1 MTSVSPKV
9 RVRFAPAPSGSLH
22 VGNARSALFNWLFA
36 RHHGG
41 TFILRIEDTDR
52 SRVSDEY
59 IAKVMDVLRWLGLEW
74 DEGPEV
80 GGTYAPYRQSE
91 RMETYK
97 ESADALLA
105 RGLAFRCYCTTE
117 ERKARE
123 DRAKKEGKPP
133 PRRNPCRDLSDLD
146 MAKYDA
152 EGRPWILRFRV
163 PDEEPETVFQDLVL
177 GEIRT
182 AHAEI
187 EDFAL
192 TRSDGSPLY
201 VLAAATDDLA
211 MDVTHIIRGADLV
224 STSPKQILI
233 YRGLGRASWP
243 QFAHLPLIVGANRQ
257 PLSKRHGET
266 SVEWYRDHGYLPEA
280 LVNYLALLGWS
291 AGDGVSERFTLEQ
304 LVELFSLENVSH
316 NPAAFDVQ
324 KLTALNGEK
333 IRALSPEELG
343 RRIEPFLIREKL
355 IGDPP
360 SEEEREII
368 RRAVPLIQERMKT
381 LDEAAQLRFFFS
393 DFEPDEKAA
402 AYLIPRNSDVLE
414 RALKGLAKLEA
425 WNTESITG
433 VLDAIAEELH
443 LKRKEAFQPI
453 RAAVTF
459 STVSPPLP
467 ESMEILGQER
477 SVGRVREALER
488 ARHAS

>member
-52 SRVSDEY
+52 SRVSNEY
-59 IAKVMDVLRWLGLEW
+59 IDKVMEVLRWLGLEW

-80 GGTYAPYRQSE
+80 GGNYAPYRQSE
-91 RMETYK
+91 RMDLYK
-97 ESADALLA
+97 ESADKLLA
-105 RGLAFRCYCTTE
+105 EGHAFRCYCTTE
-117 ERKARE
+117 ERQARNE
-123 DRAKKEGKPP
+123 QARTEGKPP
-133 PRRNPCRDLSDLD
+133 PRRDPCRNLSDVD
-146 MAKYDA
+146 AAAYDA
-152 EGRPWILRFRV
+152 EGRPWILRFKV
-163 PDEEPETVFQDLVL
+163 PDDEMETVFEDLVL

-182 AHAEI
+182 LHADI

-201 VLAAATDDLA
+201 VLAAANDDLA

-224 STSPKQILI
+224 SASPKQILI
-233 YRGLGRASWP
+233 YRSLGRSSWP
-243 QFAHLPLIVGANRQ
+243 KFGHLPLIVGANRQ

-291 AGDGVSERFTLEQ
+291 SGDGVSERFTLDE
-304 LVELFSLENVSH
+304 LVELFSLEAVSH

-333 IRALSPEELG
+333 IRALAADELA

-355 IGDPP
+355 VGDPP
-360 SEEEREII
+360 SEEERAII
-368 RRAVPLIQERMKT
+368 RQAVPHIQERMKT
-381 LDEAAQLRFFFS
+381 LDEAVQLRFLFS

-402 AYLIPRNSDVLE
+402 AYLIPRNTDVLE
-414 RALKGLAKLEA
+414 KSFAALVQVET
-425 WNTESITG
+425 WDTESITTA
-433 VLDAIAEELH
+433 LDKVAETLH
-443 LKRKEAFQPI
+443 LKRKEVFQPI

-477 SVGRVREALER
+477 SLARIREALER

>member
-36 RHHGG
+36 RHHDG

-59 IAKVMDVLRWLGLEW
+59 IDKVKDVLRWLGLEW
-74 DEGPEV
+74 DEGPDV
-80 GGTYAPYRQSE
+80 GGQYAPYRQSD
-91 RMETYK
+91 RMENYK
-97 ESADALLA
+97 QAAEKLLTE
-105 RGLAFRCYCTTE
+105 GSAFRCYCTTE
-117 ERKARE
+117 ERQARNDEARKA
-123 DRAKKEGKPP
+123 GKPP
-133 PRRNPCRDLSDLD
+133 PRRDPCRDLSDVD
-146 MAKYDA
+146 AAAYDA
-152 EGRPWILRFRV
+152 EARPWILRFKV
-163 PDEEPETVFQDLVL
+163 SDEEKETVFEDLVL

-182 AHAEI
+182 LHADI

-224 STSPKQILI
+224 SASPKQILI
-233 YRGLGRASWP
+233 YRALGRSSWP
-243 QFAHLPLIVGANRQ
+243 QFGHLPLIVGANRQ

-266 SVEWYRDHGYLPEA
+266 SVEWYREHGYLPEA

-291 AGDGVSERFTLEQ
+291 AGDGVSERFTLDE
-304 LVELFSLENVSH
+304 LVDLFSLENVSH

-333 IRALSPEELG
+333 IRALPPDELA

-360 SEEEREII
+360 SPEEREVI
-368 RRAVPLIQERMKT
+368 RKAVPHIQERMKT
-381 LDEAAQLRFFFS
+381 LDEAVQLRFFFS

-402 AYLIPRNSDVLE
+402 AYLIPRNTDILE
-414 RALKGLAKLEA
+414 KAHAALVQTEEWTTPTITTGLDK
-425 WNTESITG
+425 
-433 VLDAIAEELH
+433 VAEVLH
-443 LKRKEAFQPI
+443 LKRKEVFQPI

-477 SVGRVREALER
+477 SLARLREALER